1 MRLLE
6 IHNDARQNMVAEGCP
21 GAYLYAAFYKAGY
34 FGNIFFSQGIQC
46 EDVLRVFVKDF
57 AGDGKVDRSACP
69 VEELCLV
76 YLFKRLHLQ
85 AYGRLREMY
94 DLGSLRE
101 ALCLG
106 DGAENLE
113 FMIFHS
119 HGFIL

>member
-1 MRLLE
+1 MLPFTRPL
-6 IHNDARQNMVAEGCP
+6 
-21 GAYLYAAFYKAGY
+21 

-76 YLFKRLHLQ
+76 ISSSACTCKLTAGCVRCMISEVFEKLFVSATVQK
-85 AYGRLREMY
+85 
-94 DLGSLRE
+94 
-101 ALCLG
+101 
-106 DGAENLE
+106 NLE

-119 HGFIL
+119 HGFILYHKYCL